1 MNRFPGGGNQFGIV
15 TEFVLKAYPARGPAL
30 AGALA
35 YPGTELTNVLQ
46 VVHVRSSLPSAVL

>member
-46 VVHVRSSLPSAVL
+46 VVHVSSPLL